1 MTTCRVIGSA
11 SSPVGLTMMDEQ
23 AATAELH
30 RLLTLAL
37 ETADRLDLTM
47 IAIHIDEAR
56 NLLAGNDAA
65 ANH

>member
-1 MTTCRVIGSA
+1 MTMRRVIGSA

-56 NLLAGNDAA
+56 NLLAENDAA

>member
-1 MTTCRVIGSA
+1 MTMRRVIGSA
-11 SSPVGLTMMDEQ
+11 SGPVGLTMMDEQ

-56 NLLAGNDAA
+56 NLLAENDAA